1 MNLKT
6 VTTKTDSKI
15 STDNIVKNEINGV
28 GANENVKRQLFRPVI
43 AKDFTADAGNKN
55 IPFQPQTPI
64 SFGSSVQIMLEVL
77 SNLST
82 ATQKSLN
89 SLPPELQKQLMDIL
103 QNGFASTNN
112 LEQGL
117 ANLLQGQKA
126 SIDQTNILSK
136 LLKILSNIA
145 AQNQVEGNAVTA
157 EDNLLSPQLKT
168 LLSNLKQIDNQDGK
182 FFNAVN
188 ISKLATKL
196 LENNKEVPNVLKQN
210 FSMGENNLAENELAK
225 KLPPDLKA
233 VLKAL
238 VSPSNEKNFVQ
249 TQQSGVVLA
258 EEQSLSFTAKE
269 TVSQPIFKE
278 VEQNSLKNNTVLSES
293 TEPELVVPTK
303 NEAGND
309 VKQQQSAN
317 SKNSNDATL
326 LTDNKDNVETNQL
339 FSDKSNKELPPEK
352 NIFKLTPEQEK
363 AIKQPGQTVG
373 EPTQNENI
381 SLSKNFGFVLDP
393 KELTNVLKNL
403 AQQLLTT
410 KTISPEQEVALKQFL
425 NNKAQLKPEEVEQFN
440 KLLKLCE
447 DFTLLTDNKD
457 NVETNQLFSDKSN
470 KGLPPEKNI
479 FKLTPEQEGAIKQPG
494 QTVGEPTQN
503 ENISLSKNFGFVLD
517 PKELTNVLKNL
528 AQQLLTTKTI
538 SPEQEVAL
546 KQFLNNKAQLKP
558 EEVEQFNKLLKLCE
572 DFTPLSIKQAAV
584 KNKAEDLPKL
594 WIMAQL
600 SDLAEVADLPAE
612 QLKAAAKSLHDF
624 STILRSALQNENEVG
639 NNQKSMSFMLPL
651 YMGENEQNYPA
662 YFHIYHEK
670 ENGKNPYANQEYE
683 TWLRICLLTEN
694 IGAVEIVFRLY
705 ENDKLNLRIALA
717 EDEFVKDFNEN
728 FSQVQT
734 ALTEMP
740 FNLTEVKVF
749 KISER

>member
-196 LENNKEVPNVLKQN
+196 LDNNKEVPNVLKQN

-269 TVSQPIFKE
+269 TVSQPIVKE

-326 LTDNKDNVETNQL
+326 LTDNKDNVEPNQL

-381 SLSKNFGFVLDP
+381 ALSKNFGFVL
-393 KELTNVLKNL
+393 E
-403 AQQLLTT
+403 
-410 KTISPEQEVALKQFL
+410 
-425 NNKAQLKPEEVEQFN
+425 
-440 KLLKLCE
+440 
-447 DFTLLTDNKD
+447 
-457 NVETNQLFSDKSN
+457 
-470 KGLPPEKNI
+470 
-479 FKLTPEQEGAIKQPG
+479 
-494 QTVGEPTQN
+494 
-503 ENISLSKNFGFVLD
+503 

>member
-196 LENNKEVPNVLKQN
+196 LDNNKEVPNVLKQN

-269 TVSQPIFKE
+269 TVSQPIVKE
-278 VEQNSLKNNTVLSES
+278 VEQNYLKNNTVLSES

-326 LTDNKDNVETNQL
+326 LTDNKDNVQTNQL

-381 SLSKNFGFVLDP
+381 
-393 KELTNVLKNL
+393 
-403 AQQLLTT
+403 A
-410 KTISPEQEVALKQFL
+410 
-425 NNKAQLKPEEVEQFN
+425 
-440 KLLKLCE
+440 
-447 DFTLLTDNKD
+447 
-457 NVETNQLFSDKSN
+457 
-470 KGLPPEKNI
+470 
-479 FKLTPEQEGAIKQPG
+479 
-494 QTVGEPTQN
+494 
-503 ENISLSKNFGFVLD
+503 LSKNFGFVLD

>member
-269 TVSQPIFKE
+269 TVSQPIVKE
-278 VEQNSLKNNTVLSES
+278 VEQNYLKNNTVLSES

-363 AIKQPGQTVG
+363 
-373 EPTQNENI
+373 
-381 SLSKNFGFVLDP
+381 
-393 KELTNVLKNL
+393 
-403 AQQLLTT
+403 
-410 KTISPEQEVALKQFL
+410 
-425 NNKAQLKPEEVEQFN
+425 
-440 KLLKLCE
+440 
-447 DFTLLTDNKD
+447 
-457 NVETNQLFSDKSN
+457 
-470 KGLPPEKNI
+470 
-479 FKLTPEQEGAIKQPG
+479 AIKQPG

>member
-196 LENNKEVPNVLKQN
+196 LDNNKEVPNVLKQN
-210 FSMGENNLAENELAK
+210 FSRGENNLAENELAK

-269 TVSQPIFKE
+269 TVSQPIVKE

-326 LTDNKDNVETNQL
+326 LTDNKDNVQTNQL

-363 AIKQPGQTVG
+363 AIKQPGQTVD

-381 SLSKNFGFVLDP
+381 ALSKNFGFVLDP

-410 KTISPEQEVALKQFL
+410 KTISPEQEVALR
-425 NNKAQLKPEEVEQFN
+425 
-440 KLLKLCE
+440 
-447 DFTLLTDNKD
+447 
-457 NVETNQLFSDKSN
+457 
-470 KGLPPEKNI
+470 
-479 FKLTPEQEGAIKQPG
+479 
-494 QTVGEPTQN
+494 
-503 ENISLSKNFGFVLD
+503 
-517 PKELTNVLKNL
+517 
-528 AQQLLTTKTI
+528 
-538 SPEQEVAL
+538 
-546 KQFLNNKAQLKP
+546 QFLNNKAQLKP

>member
-157 EDNLLSPQLKT
+157 EENLLSPQLKT

-196 LENNKEVPNVLKQN
+196 LDNNKEVPNVLKQN

-269 TVSQPIFKE
+269 TVSQPIVKE

-326 LTDNKDNVETNQL
+326 LTDNKDNVQTNQL

-381 SLSKNFGFVLDP
+381 ALSKNFGFVLDP

-410 KTISPEQEVALKQFL
+410 KTISPEQEVALR
-425 NNKAQLKPEEVEQFN
+425 
-440 KLLKLCE
+440 
-447 DFTLLTDNKD
+447 
-457 NVETNQLFSDKSN
+457 
-470 KGLPPEKNI
+470 
-479 FKLTPEQEGAIKQPG
+479 
-494 QTVGEPTQN
+494 
-503 ENISLSKNFGFVLD
+503 
-517 PKELTNVLKNL
+517 
-528 AQQLLTTKTI
+528 
-538 SPEQEVAL
+538 
-546 KQFLNNKAQLKP
+546 QFLNNKAQLKP

>member
-196 LENNKEVPNVLKQN
+196 LDNNKEVPNVLKQN

-269 TVSQPIFKE
+269 TVSQPIVKE
-278 VEQNSLKNNTVLSES
+278 VEQNYLKNNTVLSES

-326 LTDNKDNVETNQL
+326 LTDNKDNVQTNQL

-381 SLSKNFGFVLDP
+381 SLSKNFGFVL
-393 KELTNVLKNL
+393 E
-403 AQQLLTT
+403 
-410 KTISPEQEVALKQFL
+410 
-425 NNKAQLKPEEVEQFN
+425 
-440 KLLKLCE
+440 
-447 DFTLLTDNKD
+447 
-457 NVETNQLFSDKSN
+457 
-470 KGLPPEKNI
+470 
-479 FKLTPEQEGAIKQPG
+479 
-494 QTVGEPTQN
+494 
-503 ENISLSKNFGFVLD
+503 

>member
-269 TVSQPIFKE
+269 TVSQPIVKE

-326 LTDNKDNVETNQL
+326 LTDNKDNVQTNQL

-381 SLSKNFGFVLDP
+381 ALSKNFGFVL
-393 KELTNVLKNL
+393 E
-403 AQQLLTT
+403 
-410 KTISPEQEVALKQFL
+410 
-425 NNKAQLKPEEVEQFN
+425 
-440 KLLKLCE
+440 
-447 DFTLLTDNKD
+447 
-457 NVETNQLFSDKSN
+457 
-470 KGLPPEKNI
+470 
-479 FKLTPEQEGAIKQPG
+479 
-494 QTVGEPTQN
+494 
-503 ENISLSKNFGFVLD
+503 

>member
-196 LENNKEVPNVLKQN
+196 LDNNKEVPNVLKQN

-238 VSPSNEKNFVQ
+238 VSPSNEKNFVP
-249 TQQSGVVLA
+249 TQQSGGVLA

-269 TVSQPIFKE
+269 TVSQPIVKE

-326 LTDNKDNVETNQL
+326 LTDNKDNVQTNQL

-381 SLSKNFGFVLDP
+381 
-393 KELTNVLKNL
+393 
-403 AQQLLTT
+403 A
-410 KTISPEQEVALKQFL
+410 
-425 NNKAQLKPEEVEQFN
+425 
-440 KLLKLCE
+440 
-447 DFTLLTDNKD
+447 
-457 NVETNQLFSDKSN
+457 
-470 KGLPPEKNI
+470 
-479 FKLTPEQEGAIKQPG
+479 
-494 QTVGEPTQN
+494 
-503 ENISLSKNFGFVLD
+503 LSKNFGFVLD

>member
-1 MNLKT
+1 MKMNLKT

-269 TVSQPIFKE
+269 TVSQPIVKE
-278 VEQNSLKNNTVLSES
+278 VEQNYLKNNTVLSES

-363 AIKQPGQTVG
+363 
-373 EPTQNENI
+373 
-381 SLSKNFGFVLDP
+381 
-393 KELTNVLKNL
+393 
-403 AQQLLTT
+403 
-410 KTISPEQEVALKQFL
+410 
-425 NNKAQLKPEEVEQFN
+425 
-440 KLLKLCE
+440 
-447 DFTLLTDNKD
+447 
-457 NVETNQLFSDKSN
+457 
-470 KGLPPEKNI
+470 
-479 FKLTPEQEGAIKQPG
+479 AIKQPG

>member
-43 AKDFTADAGNKN
+43 AKGFTADAGNKN

-157 EDNLLSPQLKT
+157 EENLLSPQLKT

-210 FSMGENNLAENELAK
+210 FSKGENNLAENELAK

-269 TVSQPIFKE
+269 TVSQPIVKE
-278 VEQNSLKNNTVLSES
+278 VEQNYLKNNTVLSES

-381 SLSKNFGFVLDP
+381 ALSKNFGFV
-393 KELTNVLKNL
+393 
-403 AQQLLTT
+403 
-410 KTISPEQEVALKQFL
+410 
-425 NNKAQLKPEEVEQFN
+425 VE
-440 KLLKLCE
+440 
-447 DFTLLTDNKD
+447 
-457 NVETNQLFSDKSN
+457 
-470 KGLPPEKNI
+470 
-479 FKLTPEQEGAIKQPG
+479 
-494 QTVGEPTQN
+494 
-503 ENISLSKNFGFVLD
+503 

>member
-196 LENNKEVPNVLKQN
+196 LDNNKEVPNVLKQN

-225 KLPPDLKA
+225 KLPPDLKT

-269 TVSQPIFKE
+269 TVSQPIVKE
-278 VEQNSLKNNTVLSES
+278 VEQNYLKNNTVLSES

-326 LTDNKDNVETNQL
+326 LTDNKDNVQTNQL

-381 SLSKNFGFVLDP
+381 SLSKNFGFVL
-393 KELTNVLKNL
+393 E
-403 AQQLLTT
+403 
-410 KTISPEQEVALKQFL
+410 
-425 NNKAQLKPEEVEQFN
+425 
-440 KLLKLCE
+440 
-447 DFTLLTDNKD
+447 
-457 NVETNQLFSDKSN
+457 
-470 KGLPPEKNI
+470 
-479 FKLTPEQEGAIKQPG
+479 
-494 QTVGEPTQN
+494 
-503 ENISLSKNFGFVLD
+503 

>member
-269 TVSQPIFKE
+269 TVSQPIVKE

-339 FSDKSNKELPPEK
+339 FSDKSNKE
-352 NIFKLTPEQEK
+352 
-363 AIKQPGQTVG
+363 
-373 EPTQNENI
+373 
-381 SLSKNFGFVLDP
+381 
-393 KELTNVLKNL
+393 
-403 AQQLLTT
+403 
-410 KTISPEQEVALKQFL
+410 
-425 NNKAQLKPEEVEQFN
+425 
-440 KLLKLCE
+440 
-447 DFTLLTDNKD
+447 
-457 NVETNQLFSDKSN
+457 
-470 KGLPPEKNI
+470 LPPEKNI

>member
-196 LENNKEVPNVLKQN
+196 LDNNKEVPNVLKQN
-210 FSMGENNLAENELAK
+210 FNRGENNLAENELAK

-269 TVSQPIFKE
+269 TVSQPIVKE

-326 LTDNKDNVETNQL
+326 LTDNKDNVQTNQL
-339 FSDKSNKELPPEK
+339 FSDKSNKE
-352 NIFKLTPEQEK
+352 
-363 AIKQPGQTVG
+363 
-373 EPTQNENI
+373 
-381 SLSKNFGFVLDP
+381 
-393 KELTNVLKNL
+393 
-403 AQQLLTT
+403 
-410 KTISPEQEVALKQFL
+410 
-425 NNKAQLKPEEVEQFN
+425 
-440 KLLKLCE
+440 
-447 DFTLLTDNKD
+447 
-457 NVETNQLFSDKSN
+457 
-470 KGLPPEKNI
+470 LPPEKNI

-503 ENISLSKNFGFVLD
+503 ENIALSKNFGFVLD

>member
-269 TVSQPIFKE
+269 TVSQPIVKE

-393 KELTNVLKNL
+393 KE
-403 AQQLLTT
+403 
-410 KTISPEQEVALKQFL
+410 F
-425 NNKAQLKPEEVEQFN
+425 VEP
-440 KLLKLCE
+440 
-447 DFTLLTDNKD
+447 
-457 NVETNQLFSDKSN
+457 NQLFSDKSN
-470 KGLPPEKNI
+470 KELPPEKNI
-479 FKLTPEQEGAIKQPG
+479 FKLTPEQEKAIKQPG

-503 ENISLSKNFGFVLD
+503 ENIALSKNFGFVLE

>member
-269 TVSQPIFKE
+269 TVSQPIVKE

-352 NIFKLTPEQEK
+352 NIFKLTPEQE
-363 AIKQPGQTVG
+363 
-373 EPTQNENI
+373 
-381 SLSKNFGFVLDP
+381 
-393 KELTNVLKNL
+393 
-403 AQQLLTT
+403 
-410 KTISPEQEVALKQFL
+410 
-425 NNKAQLKPEEVEQFN
+425 
-440 KLLKLCE
+440 
-447 DFTLLTDNKD
+447 
-457 NVETNQLFSDKSN
+457 
-470 KGLPPEKNI
+470 
-479 FKLTPEQEGAIKQPG
+479 GAIKQPG

-503 ENISLSKNFGFVLD
+503 ENISLSKNFGFVLE

>member
-196 LENNKEVPNVLKQN
+196 LDNNKEVPNVLKQN
-210 FSMGENNLAENELAK
+210 FSRGENNLAENELAK

-269 TVSQPIFKE
+269 TVSQPIVKE

-326 LTDNKDNVETNQL
+326 LTDNKDNVQTNQL
-339 FSDKSNKELPPEK
+339 FSDKSNKELLPEK

-381 SLSKNFGFVLDP
+381 
-393 KELTNVLKNL
+393 
-403 AQQLLTT
+403 A
-410 KTISPEQEVALKQFL
+410 
-425 NNKAQLKPEEVEQFN
+425 
-440 KLLKLCE
+440 
-447 DFTLLTDNKD
+447 
-457 NVETNQLFSDKSN
+457 
-470 KGLPPEKNI
+470 
-479 FKLTPEQEGAIKQPG
+479 
-494 QTVGEPTQN
+494 
-503 ENISLSKNFGFVLD
+503 LSKNFGFVLD

>member
-157 EDNLLSPQLKT
+157 EENLLSPQLKT

-269 TVSQPIFKE
+269 TVSQPIVKE
-278 VEQNSLKNNTVLSES
+278 VEQNYLKNNTVLSES
-293 TEPELVVPTK
+293 TEPELVVPAK

-339 FSDKSNKELPPEK
+339 FSDKSNKE
-352 NIFKLTPEQEK
+352 
-363 AIKQPGQTVG
+363 
-373 EPTQNENI
+373 
-381 SLSKNFGFVLDP
+381 
-393 KELTNVLKNL
+393 
-403 AQQLLTT
+403 
-410 KTISPEQEVALKQFL
+410 
-425 NNKAQLKPEEVEQFN
+425 
-440 KLLKLCE
+440 
-447 DFTLLTDNKD
+447 
-457 NVETNQLFSDKSN
+457 
-470 KGLPPEKNI
+470 LPPEKNI

>member
-157 EDNLLSPQLKT
+157 EENLLSPQLKT

-196 LENNKEVPNVLKQN
+196 LDNNKEVPNVLKQN

-269 TVSQPIFKE
+269 TVSQPIVKE

-381 SLSKNFGFVLDP
+381 ALSKNFGFVLDP

-410 KTISPEQEVALKQFL
+410 KTISPEQEVALR
-425 NNKAQLKPEEVEQFN
+425 
-440 KLLKLCE
+440 
-447 DFTLLTDNKD
+447 
-457 NVETNQLFSDKSN
+457 
-470 KGLPPEKNI
+470 
-479 FKLTPEQEGAIKQPG
+479 
-494 QTVGEPTQN
+494 
-503 ENISLSKNFGFVLD
+503 
-517 PKELTNVLKNL
+517 
-528 AQQLLTTKTI
+528 
-538 SPEQEVAL
+538 
-546 KQFLNNKAQLKP
+546 QFLNNKAQLKP

>member
-269 TVSQPIFKE
+269 TVSQPIVKE

-393 KELTNVLKNL
+393 KE
-403 AQQLLTT
+403 
-410 KTISPEQEVALKQFL
+410 F
-425 NNKAQLKPEEVEQFN
+425 VEP
-440 KLLKLCE
+440 
-447 DFTLLTDNKD
+447 
-457 NVETNQLFSDKSN
+457 NQLFSDKSN
-470 KGLPPEKNI
+470 KELPPEKNI

-503 ENISLSKNFGFVLD
+503 ENIALSKNFGFVLD

-705 ENDKLNLRIALA
+705 EDDKLNLRIALA

>member
-1 MNLKT
+1 MKMNLKT

-196 LENNKEVPNVLKQN
+196 LDNNKEVPNVLKQN
-210 FSMGENNLAENELAK
+210 FSRGENNLAENELAK

-269 TVSQPIFKE
+269 TVSQPIVKE

-317 SKNSNDATL
+317 NKNSNDATL
-326 LTDNKDNVETNQL
+326 LTDNKDNVQTNQL

-352 NIFKLTPEQEK
+352 NIFKLTPEQEG

-381 SLSKNFGFVLDP
+381 ALSKNFGFVLDP

-410 KTISPEQEVALKQFL
+410 KTISPEQEVALR
-425 NNKAQLKPEEVEQFN
+425 
-440 KLLKLCE
+440 
-447 DFTLLTDNKD
+447 
-457 NVETNQLFSDKSN
+457 
-470 KGLPPEKNI
+470 
-479 FKLTPEQEGAIKQPG
+479 
-494 QTVGEPTQN
+494 
-503 ENISLSKNFGFVLD
+503 
-517 PKELTNVLKNL
+517 
-528 AQQLLTTKTI
+528 
-538 SPEQEVAL
+538 
-546 KQFLNNKAQLKP
+546 QFLNNKAQLKP

-705 ENDKLNLRIALA
+705 ENDKPNLRIALA

>member
-157 EDNLLSPQLKT
+157 EENLLSPQLKT

-196 LENNKEVPNVLKQN
+196 LDNNKEVPNVLKQN

-269 TVSQPIFKE
+269 TVSQPIVKE

-326 LTDNKDNVETNQL
+326 LTDNKDNVQTNQL

-381 SLSKNFGFVLDP
+381 
-393 KELTNVLKNL
+393 
-403 AQQLLTT
+403 A
-410 KTISPEQEVALKQFL
+410 
-425 NNKAQLKPEEVEQFN
+425 
-440 KLLKLCE
+440 
-447 DFTLLTDNKD
+447 
-457 NVETNQLFSDKSN
+457 
-470 KGLPPEKNI
+470 
-479 FKLTPEQEGAIKQPG
+479 
-494 QTVGEPTQN
+494 
-503 ENISLSKNFGFVLD
+503 LSKNFGFVLD

>member
-157 EDNLLSPQLKT
+157 EENLLSPQLKT

-196 LENNKEVPNVLKQN
+196 LDNNKEVPNVLKQN

-238 VSPSNEKNFVQ
+238 VSPSNEKNFVP
-249 TQQSGVVLA
+249 TQQSGGVLA

-269 TVSQPIFKE
+269 TVSQPIVKE

-326 LTDNKDNVETNQL
+326 LTDNKDNVQTNQL
-339 FSDKSNKELPPEK
+339 FSDKSNKE
-352 NIFKLTPEQEK
+352 
-363 AIKQPGQTVG
+363 
-373 EPTQNENI
+373 
-381 SLSKNFGFVLDP
+381 
-393 KELTNVLKNL
+393 
-403 AQQLLTT
+403 
-410 KTISPEQEVALKQFL
+410 
-425 NNKAQLKPEEVEQFN
+425 
-440 KLLKLCE
+440 
-447 DFTLLTDNKD
+447 
-457 NVETNQLFSDKSN
+457 
-470 KGLPPEKNI
+470 LPPEKNI

-503 ENISLSKNFGFVLD
+503 ENIALSKNFGFVLD

>member
-269 TVSQPIFKE
+269 TVSQPIVKE

-326 LTDNKDNVETNQL
+326 LTDNKDNVQTNQL

-381 SLSKNFGFVLDP
+381 
-393 KELTNVLKNL
+393 
-403 AQQLLTT
+403 A
-410 KTISPEQEVALKQFL
+410 
-425 NNKAQLKPEEVEQFN
+425 
-440 KLLKLCE
+440 
-447 DFTLLTDNKD
+447 
-457 NVETNQLFSDKSN
+457 
-470 KGLPPEKNI
+470 
-479 FKLTPEQEGAIKQPG
+479 
-494 QTVGEPTQN
+494 
-503 ENISLSKNFGFVLD
+503 LSKNFGFVLD

>member
-157 EDNLLSPQLKT
+157 EENLLSPQLKT

-196 LENNKEVPNVLKQN
+196 LDNNKEVPNVLKQN
-210 FSMGENNLAENELAK
+210 FSRGENNLAENELAK

-269 TVSQPIFKE
+269 TVSQPIVKE

-326 LTDNKDNVETNQL
+326 LTDNKDNVEPNQL
-339 FSDKSNKELPPEK
+339 FIDKSNKEL
-352 NIFKLTPEQEK
+352 
-363 AIKQPGQTVG
+363 
-373 EPTQNENI
+373 
-381 SLSKNFGFVLDP
+381 S
-393 KELTNVLKNL
+393 
-403 AQQLLTT
+403 
-410 KTISPEQEVALKQFL
+410 
-425 NNKAQLKPEEVEQFN
+425 
-440 KLLKLCE
+440 
-447 DFTLLTDNKD
+447 
-457 NVETNQLFSDKSN
+457 
-470 KGLPPEKNI
+470 PEKNI

-503 ENISLSKNFGFVLD
+503 ENIALSKNFGFVLD

>member
-196 LENNKEVPNVLKQN
+196 LDNNKEVPNVLKQN

-269 TVSQPIFKE
+269 TVSQPIVKE

-317 SKNSNDATL
+317 GKNSNDATL
-326 LTDNKDNVETNQL
+326 LTDNKDNVEPNQL

-381 SLSKNFGFVLDP
+381 
-393 KELTNVLKNL
+393 
-403 AQQLLTT
+403 A
-410 KTISPEQEVALKQFL
+410 
-425 NNKAQLKPEEVEQFN
+425 
-440 KLLKLCE
+440 
-447 DFTLLTDNKD
+447 
-457 NVETNQLFSDKSN
+457 
-470 KGLPPEKNI
+470 
-479 FKLTPEQEGAIKQPG
+479 
-494 QTVGEPTQN
+494 
-503 ENISLSKNFGFVLD
+503 LSKNFGFVLD

>member
-55 IPFQPQTPI
+55 IPFQSQTPI

-136 LLKILSNIA
+136 LLKILSNMA
-145 AQNQVEGNAVTA
+145 AKNQVEGNAVTA

-196 LENNKEVPNVLKQN
+196 LDNNKEVPNVLKQN
-210 FSMGENNLAENELAK
+210 FSRGENNLAENELAK

-269 TVSQPIFKE
+269 TVSQPIVKE
-278 VEQNSLKNNTVLSES
+278 VEQNYLKNNTVLSES

-317 SKNSNDATL
+317 GKNSNDATL
-326 LTDNKDNVETNQL
+326 LTDNKDNVQTNQL

-352 NIFKLTPEQEK
+352 NIFK
-363 AIKQPGQTVG
+363 
-373 EPTQNENI
+373 
-381 SLSKNFGFVLDP
+381 F
-393 KELTNVLKNL
+393 
-403 AQQLLTT
+403 
-410 KTISPEQEVALKQFL
+410 
-425 NNKAQLKPEEVEQFN
+425 
-440 KLLKLCE
+440 
-447 DFTLLTDNKD
+447 
-457 NVETNQLFSDKSN
+457 
-470 KGLPPEKNI
+470 
-479 FKLTPEQEGAIKQPG
+479 TPEQEGAIKQPG
-494 QTVGEPTQN
+494 QAVGEPTQN
-503 ENISLSKNFGFVLD
+503 ENIALSKNFGFVLD

>member
-196 LENNKEVPNVLKQN
+196 LDNNKEVPNVLKQN

-269 TVSQPIFKE
+269 TVSQPIVKE

-352 NIFKLTPEQEK
+352 NIFKLTPEQE
-363 AIKQPGQTVG
+363 
-373 EPTQNENI
+373 
-381 SLSKNFGFVLDP
+381 
-393 KELTNVLKNL
+393 
-403 AQQLLTT
+403 
-410 KTISPEQEVALKQFL
+410 
-425 NNKAQLKPEEVEQFN
+425 
-440 KLLKLCE
+440 
-447 DFTLLTDNKD
+447 
-457 NVETNQLFSDKSN
+457 
-470 KGLPPEKNI
+470 
-479 FKLTPEQEGAIKQPG
+479 GAIKQPG

-503 ENISLSKNFGFVLD
+503 ENIALSKNFGFVLD

>member
-1 MNLKT
+1 MKMNLKT

-182 FFNAVN
+182 IFNAVN

-196 LENNKEVPNVLKQN
+196 LDNNKEVPNVLKQN

-269 TVSQPIFKE
+269 TVSQPIVKE

-381 SLSKNFGFVLDP
+381 
-393 KELTNVLKNL
+393 
-403 AQQLLTT
+403 A
-410 KTISPEQEVALKQFL
+410 
-425 NNKAQLKPEEVEQFN
+425 
-440 KLLKLCE
+440 
-447 DFTLLTDNKD
+447 
-457 NVETNQLFSDKSN
+457 
-470 KGLPPEKNI
+470 
-479 FKLTPEQEGAIKQPG
+479 
-494 QTVGEPTQN
+494 
-503 ENISLSKNFGFVLD
+503 LSKNFGFVLD

>member
-1 MNLKT
+1 MKMNLKT

-157 EDNLLSPQLKT
+157 EENLLSPQLKT

-196 LENNKEVPNVLKQN
+196 LDNNKEVPNVLKQN

-238 VSPSNEKNFVQ
+238 VSPSNEKNFVL

-269 TVSQPIFKE
+269 TVSQPIVKE

-326 LTDNKDNVETNQL
+326 LTDNKDNVQTNQL

-381 SLSKNFGFVLDP
+381 ALSKNFGFVLDP

-410 KTISPEQEVALKQFL
+410 KTISPEQEVALR
-425 NNKAQLKPEEVEQFN
+425 
-440 KLLKLCE
+440 
-447 DFTLLTDNKD
+447 
-457 NVETNQLFSDKSN
+457 
-470 KGLPPEKNI
+470 
-479 FKLTPEQEGAIKQPG
+479 
-494 QTVGEPTQN
+494 
-503 ENISLSKNFGFVLD
+503 
-517 PKELTNVLKNL
+517 
-528 AQQLLTTKTI
+528 
-538 SPEQEVAL
+538 
-546 KQFLNNKAQLKP
+546 QFLNNKAQLKP

>member
-1 MNLKT
+1 MKMNLKT

-196 LENNKEVPNVLKQN
+196 LDNNKEVPNVLKQN

-269 TVSQPIFKE
+269 TVSQPIVKE

-293 TEPELVVPTK
+293 TEPELVVPAK

-363 AIKQPGQTVG
+363 
-373 EPTQNENI
+373 
-381 SLSKNFGFVLDP
+381 
-393 KELTNVLKNL
+393 
-403 AQQLLTT
+403 
-410 KTISPEQEVALKQFL
+410 
-425 NNKAQLKPEEVEQFN
+425 
-440 KLLKLCE
+440 
-447 DFTLLTDNKD
+447 
-457 NVETNQLFSDKSN
+457 
-470 KGLPPEKNI
+470 
-479 FKLTPEQEGAIKQPG
+479 AIKQPG

>member
-1 MNLKT
+1 M
-6 VTTKTDSKI
+6 
-15 STDNIVKNEINGV
+15 
-28 GANENVKRQLFRPVI
+28 
-43 AKDFTADAGNKN
+43 
-55 IPFQPQTPI
+55 
-64 SFGSSVQIMLEVL
+64 
-77 SNLST
+77 
-82 ATQKSLN
+82 
-89 SLPPELQKQLMDIL
+89 
-103 QNGFASTNN
+103 
-112 LEQGL
+112 
-117 ANLLQGQKA
+117 
-126 SIDQTNILSK
+126 
-136 LLKILSNIA
+136 
-145 AQNQVEGNAVTA
+145 
-157 EDNLLSPQLKT
+157 
-168 LLSNLKQIDNQDGK
+168 
-182 FFNAVN
+182 
-188 ISKLATKL
+188 
-196 LENNKEVPNVLKQN
+196 LKQN

-269 TVSQPIFKE
+269 TVSQPIVKE
-278 VEQNSLKNNTVLSES
+278 VEQNYLKNNTVLSES

-381 SLSKNFGFVLDP
+381 SLSKNFGFVL
-393 KELTNVLKNL
+393 E
-403 AQQLLTT
+403 
-410 KTISPEQEVALKQFL
+410 
-425 NNKAQLKPEEVEQFN
+425 
-440 KLLKLCE
+440 
-447 DFTLLTDNKD
+447 
-457 NVETNQLFSDKSN
+457 
-470 KGLPPEKNI
+470 
-479 FKLTPEQEGAIKQPG
+479 
-494 QTVGEPTQN
+494 
-503 ENISLSKNFGFVLD
+503 

>member
-269 TVSQPIFKE
+269 TVSQPIVKE
-278 VEQNSLKNNTVLSES
+278 VEQNYLKNNTVLSES

-410 KTISPEQEVALKQFL
+410 KTISPEQEVALR
-425 NNKAQLKPEEVEQFN
+425 
-440 KLLKLCE
+440 
-447 DFTLLTDNKD
+447 
-457 NVETNQLFSDKSN
+457 
-470 KGLPPEKNI
+470 
-479 FKLTPEQEGAIKQPG
+479 
-494 QTVGEPTQN
+494 
-503 ENISLSKNFGFVLD
+503 
-517 PKELTNVLKNL
+517 
-528 AQQLLTTKTI
+528 
-538 SPEQEVAL
+538 
-546 KQFLNNKAQLKP
+546 QFLNNKAQLKP

>member
-157 EDNLLSPQLKT
+157 EENLLSPQLKT

-196 LENNKEVPNVLKQN
+196 LDNNKEVPNVLKQN

-269 TVSQPIFKE
+269 TVSQPIVKE

-326 LTDNKDNVETNQL
+326 LTDNKDNVQTNQL
-339 FSDKSNKELPPEK
+339 FSDKSNKE
-352 NIFKLTPEQEK
+352 
-363 AIKQPGQTVG
+363 
-373 EPTQNENI
+373 
-381 SLSKNFGFVLDP
+381 
-393 KELTNVLKNL
+393 
-403 AQQLLTT
+403 
-410 KTISPEQEVALKQFL
+410 
-425 NNKAQLKPEEVEQFN
+425 
-440 KLLKLCE
+440 
-447 DFTLLTDNKD
+447 
-457 NVETNQLFSDKSN
+457 
-470 KGLPPEKNI
+470 LPPEKNI

-503 ENISLSKNFGFVLD
+503 ENIALSKNFGFVLD

>member
-196 LENNKEVPNVLKQN
+196 LDNNKEVPNVLKQN

-269 TVSQPIFKE
+269 TVSQPIVKE

-326 LTDNKDNVETNQL
+326 LTDNKDNVEPNQL
-339 FSDKSNKELPPEK
+339 FIDKSNKELSPEK
-352 NIFKLTPEQEK
+352 NIFKLTPEQEG

-381 SLSKNFGFVLDP
+381 ALSKNFGFVLDP

-440 KLLKLCE
+440 KLLKLFE

-470 KGLPPEKNI
+470 KELPPEKNI
-479 FKLTPEQEGAIKQPG
+479 FKLTPEQEKAIKQPG

-503 ENISLSKNFGFVLD
+503 ENIALSKNFGFVLD

>member
-1 MNLKT
+1 MKMNLKT

-196 LENNKEVPNVLKQN
+196 LDNNKEVPNVLKQN

-269 TVSQPIFKE
+269 TVSQPIVKE

-326 LTDNKDNVETNQL
+326 LTDNKDNVEPNQL

-381 SLSKNFGFVLDP
+381 
-393 KELTNVLKNL
+393 
-403 AQQLLTT
+403 A
-410 KTISPEQEVALKQFL
+410 
-425 NNKAQLKPEEVEQFN
+425 
-440 KLLKLCE
+440 
-447 DFTLLTDNKD
+447 
-457 NVETNQLFSDKSN
+457 
-470 KGLPPEKNI
+470 
-479 FKLTPEQEGAIKQPG
+479 
-494 QTVGEPTQN
+494 
-503 ENISLSKNFGFVLD
+503 LSKNFGFVLD

>member
-269 TVSQPIFKE
+269 TVSQPIVKE
-278 VEQNSLKNNTVLSES
+278 VEQNYLKNNTVLSES

-381 SLSKNFGFVLDP
+381 
-393 KELTNVLKNL
+393 
-403 AQQLLTT
+403 A
-410 KTISPEQEVALKQFL
+410 
-425 NNKAQLKPEEVEQFN
+425 
-440 KLLKLCE
+440 
-447 DFTLLTDNKD
+447 
-457 NVETNQLFSDKSN
+457 
-470 KGLPPEKNI
+470 
-479 FKLTPEQEGAIKQPG
+479 
-494 QTVGEPTQN
+494 
-503 ENISLSKNFGFVLD
+503 LSKNFGFVLD

>member
-196 LENNKEVPNVLKQN
+196 LDNNKEVPNVLKQN

-225 KLPPDLKA
+225 KLPPDLKT

-269 TVSQPIFKE
+269 TVSQPIVKE

-326 LTDNKDNVETNQL
+326 LTDNKDNVQTNQL

-381 SLSKNFGFVLDP
+381 
-393 KELTNVLKNL
+393 
-403 AQQLLTT
+403 A
-410 KTISPEQEVALKQFL
+410 
-425 NNKAQLKPEEVEQFN
+425 
-440 KLLKLCE
+440 
-447 DFTLLTDNKD
+447 
-457 NVETNQLFSDKSN
+457 
-470 KGLPPEKNI
+470 
-479 FKLTPEQEGAIKQPG
+479 
-494 QTVGEPTQN
+494 
-503 ENISLSKNFGFVLD
+503 LSKNFGFVLD

>member
-157 EDNLLSPQLKT
+157 EENLLSPQLKT

-269 TVSQPIFKE
+269 TVSQPIVKE

-326 LTDNKDNVETNQL
+326 LTDNKDNVQTNQL
-339 FSDKSNKELPPEK
+339 FSDKSNKE
-352 NIFKLTPEQEK
+352 
-363 AIKQPGQTVG
+363 
-373 EPTQNENI
+373 
-381 SLSKNFGFVLDP
+381 
-393 KELTNVLKNL
+393 
-403 AQQLLTT
+403 
-410 KTISPEQEVALKQFL
+410 
-425 NNKAQLKPEEVEQFN
+425 
-440 KLLKLCE
+440 
-447 DFTLLTDNKD
+447 
-457 NVETNQLFSDKSN
+457 
-470 KGLPPEKNI
+470 LPPEKNI

-503 ENISLSKNFGFVLD
+503 ENIALSKNFGFVLD

-528 AQQLLTTKTI
+528 AQQILTTKTI

-546 KQFLNNKAQLKP
+546 RQFLNNKAQLKP

>member
-269 TVSQPIFKE
+269 TVSQPIVKE

-326 LTDNKDNVETNQL
+326 LTDNKDNVEPNQL

-352 NIFKLTPEQEK
+352 NIFKLTPEQEG

-381 SLSKNFGFVLDP
+381 ALSKNFGFVLDP

-410 KTISPEQEVALKQFL
+410 KTISPEQEVALR
-425 NNKAQLKPEEVEQFN
+425 
-440 KLLKLCE
+440 
-447 DFTLLTDNKD
+447 
-457 NVETNQLFSDKSN
+457 
-470 KGLPPEKNI
+470 
-479 FKLTPEQEGAIKQPG
+479 
-494 QTVGEPTQN
+494 
-503 ENISLSKNFGFVLD
+503 
-517 PKELTNVLKNL
+517 
-528 AQQLLTTKTI
+528 
-538 SPEQEVAL
+538 
-546 KQFLNNKAQLKP
+546 QFLNNKAQLKP

>member
-196 LENNKEVPNVLKQN
+196 LDNNKEVPNVLKQN

-278 VEQNSLKNNTVLSES
+278 VEQNYLKNNTVLSES

-326 LTDNKDNVETNQL
+326 LTDNKDNVQTNQL

-363 AIKQPGQTVG
+363 AIKQPGQAVG

-381 SLSKNFGFVLDP
+381 
-393 KELTNVLKNL
+393 
-403 AQQLLTT
+403 A
-410 KTISPEQEVALKQFL
+410 
-425 NNKAQLKPEEVEQFN
+425 
-440 KLLKLCE
+440 
-447 DFTLLTDNKD
+447 
-457 NVETNQLFSDKSN
+457 
-470 KGLPPEKNI
+470 
-479 FKLTPEQEGAIKQPG
+479 
-494 QTVGEPTQN
+494 
-503 ENISLSKNFGFVLD
+503 LSKNFGFVLD